1 MTGVTVAYTVRAMD
15 SGPIISSEAVAV
27 DPNVKVLCWQIR

>member
-15 SGPIISSEAVAV
+15 SGPIIASESFDV
-27 DPNVKVLCWQIR
+27 DANMKVCI